1 MFNYYEYF
9 PSTEVLLTLALSDVV
24 VFVGLQLAS
33 FSILQL
39 DWIVV
44 RRSAAKVSKAIEK
57 KTNKK
62 KKAQKKA
69 EMERRL
75 AQSQADKAAAKKS
88 KKEGSA
94 VATPKQ
100 DGSVLATQKQQQ
112 PVHGF
117 NSRPA
122 VGRGHMARFA
132 GKNRVKKER
141 QIIARNEK
149 NHYRDF
155 GKPDLRE
162 YRQPGVVY

>member
-1 MFNYYEYF
+1 MLNYYEYF
-9 PSTEVLLTLALSDVV
+9 PSTEVLLTVALSDVV

-44 RRSAAKVSKAIEK
+44 RRSAAKVSKAIEEKTKKK
-57 KTNKK
+57 KTK

-88 KKEGSA
+88 KKGGSP

-122 VGRGHMARFA
+122 VGRGHMASFA

-155 GKPDLRE
+155 GNRILKSIASL
-162 YRQPGVVY
+162 G

>member
-1 MFNYYEYF
+1 MLNYYEYF
-9 PSTEVLLTLALSDVV
+9 PSTEVLLTVALSDVV

-44 RRSAAKVSKAIEK
+44 RRSAAKVSTAIEK
-57 KTNKK
+57 KTKKK
-62 KKAQKKA
+62 KKAQKKT

-100 DGSVLATQKQQQ
+100 DGSELATQKQQQ

-122 VGRGHMARFA
+122 VGRGHMAPFA

-149 NHYRDF
+149 N
-155 GKPDLRE
+155 
-162 YRQPGVVY
+162 Q